1 MVAELHRTLV
11 DALRKSRPNS
21 LHRPVT
27 VAEIYQDLV
36 PYKIARGA
44 VGFEMNADYE
54 HTLLRLLAGEG
65 DLARIEPREVR
76 DKLRLELDSPNPDV
90 SLYRN
95 YAACDV
101 WVSVGAASTD
111 AQEDEEEEASW
122 EEEFVGPA
130 DDDMA
135 DPAEIQA
142 ALVAVNDD
150 EDDEHEANEIV
161 GVDDDGFEDEDE
173 NIAENEDENVAEAP
187 ADDLEEGA
195 VETDSPVF
203 QLAQEEAVIP
213 AEAVEDI
220 ACAFC
225 GSELPHDRMV
235 NFCPFCGSD
244 QAQQPCPSCGEMLD
258 PLWRFCIACGTRV
271 RQLGDH
277 VN

>member
-1 MVAELHRTLV
+1 MSENMVAELHRTLV

-101 WVSVGAASTD
+101 WVSVAGAQPGVD
-111 AQEDEEEEASW
+111 EDEEEEASW

-130 DDDMA
+130 DDDIA
-135 DPAEIQA
+135 DPADIQA
-142 ALVAVNDD
+142 ALFAVND
-150 EDDEHEANEIV
+150 E
-161 GVDDDGFEDEDE
+161 EDEDE
-173 NIAENEDENVAEAP
+173 DEEVLEDEEENVFEAYAEAEVDEIAE
-187 ADDLEEGA
+187 DDD
-195 VETDSPVF
+195 VEIDKPVF

-213 AEAVEDI
+213 AEEPQDI

-225 GSELPHDRMV
+225 GSDLPHDRMV